1 MSIITDII
9 SRIELPQMA
18 PASQKFDSQHVDDP
32 RAELRYRLREKGI
45 NRTLRPGMKVAITAG
60 SRGIRNI
67 PILLQTLVSEVK
79 AAGAVPFLVPAMGS
93 HGGATAKGQKEMLKG
108 LGITEESMGCPIC
121 SSMEV
126 VKIGKTADGKDVF
139 LDSNAAHADGII
151 VMNRVKAHT
160 SFTGQYESGLLKM
173 MSVGLGK
180 QVGAQACHREGHGKM
195 AEYVKEFGTAVLKN
209 ANILFGVAILENA
222 YDETRRLEVL
232 FPGEFLD
239 REPELLAEAKAH
251 MPKIHLTDLDVL
263 IVDRMGKDISGL
275 GMDPHVTGSFVS
287 EYARGPKR
295 PGSIAVLDMTEAAH
309 GNGTGIGVADV
320 TTERLYRKIDFEATY
335 ANVMTACMP
344 AAARVPLVM
353 KNQKQAVQAAIQVS
367 RCADRKKIRVVRI
380 SDTLHLEKIWV
391 SEALLEEVD
400 GHPQMTVL
408 GEKSPLAFN
417 GSGDLF

>member
-9 SRIELPQMA
+9 GQIELPQMA
-18 PASQKFDSQHVDDP
+18 PAAQKFDSQHVDDP
-32 RAELRYRLREKGI
+32 EAELRQRLREKDI
-45 NRTLRPGMKVAITAG
+45 HRILRPGMKVAITAG

-67 PILLQTLVSEVK
+67 PALLKTLVGEVK
-79 AAGAVPFLVPAMGS
+79 AAGAEPFLVPAMGS
-93 HGGATAKGQKEMLKG
+93 HGGATAEGQKEMLRG
-108 LGITEESMGCPIC
+108 LGITEESVGCPIR

-126 VKIGKTADGKDVF
+126 EKIGKTADGKDVF
-139 LDSNAAHADGII
+139 LDANAAHADGII

-160 SFTGQYESGLLKM
+160 SFTGDYESGLLKM

-195 AEYVKEFGTAVLKN
+195 AEYVKKYGTAVLEQAK
-209 ANILFGVAILENA
+209 ILFGVAILENA

-232 FPGEFLD
+232 FPEEFLE
-239 REPELLAEAKAH
+239 REPKLLAEAKAN
-251 MPKIHLTDLDVL
+251 MPKLHLTDLDVL

-287 EYARGPKR
+287 IYAHGPKR

-320 TTERLYRKIDFEATY
+320 ITERLYRKIDFDATY

-344 AAARVPLVM
+344 AAAKVPLVM
-353 KNQKQAVQAAIQVS
+353 KDHRQAIQAAIQVS
-367 RCADRKKIRVVRI
+367 RCADRKKIRIVRI

-391 SEALLEEVD
+391 SEALLGETD
-400 GHPQMTVL
+400 SHPQMTVL
-408 GEKSPLAFN
+408 GEKGPLAFN
-417 GSGDLF
+417 KSGDLF